1 MKKFIAGSLLLPFVL
16 VSCGAPA
23 DTAKTEEA
31 KMPFYI
37 ETQKAKEFPKNYT
50 VEKTGRLVGSSTI
63 SLASQGVGRVANI
76 AVHEGSVI
84 KKGQLLVSLTD
95 TTANY
100 DLKVSQAANGLASA
114 KNSSE
119 STKLSLDKAISDAK
133 LALTKAQSDYT
144 NAQEDAAKRLE
155 KAKRDAAKS
164 DLGASG
170 SDANTTIE
178 QLKAN
183 LSKAELDYENLKKSN
198 AQTLINYNT
207 SYQLS
212 VSDLRKYLNKISYE
226 GDKLFGITSRYP
238 TDNGLARKYLGMG
251 NSSIRPDLELA
262 YYKIA
267 GIASDFDAKAN
278 STVNVDETNLIAQL
292 DQLSSYYKD
301 SKAYLAV
308 VTRYLENSITSSEFP
323 QSSVDGYINTYTGYK
338 NEVASLEAGYVNFR
352 NGAASFLATYRNN
365 ESSALAGLEVQRK
378 QIEVQKNGLNTG
390 EFEANLGLDRTKIE
404 IEKTLSTYKNVVDNA
419 QANYDNAVKNKDITL
434 RKLEVTQ
441 TDAALSLQQAQE
453 ELSKLSILAPID
465 GTVTKVIASVGQDVN
480 AGTPMVE
487 IANKNPEVV
496 FDVDFDTVG
505 QLKIGATSPVLYEEK
520 SYTGT
525 VVGVSQVASD
535 SLQYSVRVALSQS
548 PALIG
553 GIAKISLK
561 LPSAM
566 PILPTKMVKVLTEQT
581 GEIQTFS
588 GGVFVPKT
596 VKLGRINGSMIEIL
610 TPVDQETEIVTS
622 DIANFDARKFEPK
635 KKDAAEVLK

>member
-1 MKKFIAGSLLLPFVL
+1 
-16 VSCGAPA
+16 
-23 DTAKTEEA
+23 
-31 KMPFYI
+31 
-37 ETQKAKEFPKNYT
+37 
-50 VEKTGRLVGSSTI
+50 
-63 SLASQGVGRVANI
+63 
-76 AVHEGSVI
+76 
-84 KKGQLLVSLTD
+84 
-95 TTANY
+95 
-100 DLKVSQAANGLASA
+100 
-114 KNSSE
+114 
-119 STKLSLDKAISDAK
+119 
-133 LALTKAQSDYT
+133 
-144 NAQEDAAKRLE
+144 
-155 KAKRDAAKS
+155 
-164 DLGASG
+164 
-170 SDANTTIE
+170 
-178 QLKAN
+178 
-183 LSKAELDYENLKKSN
+183 
-198 AQTLINYNT
+198 
-207 SYQLS
+207 
-212 VSDLRKYLNKISYE
+212 
-226 GDKLFGITSRYP
+226 
-238 TDNGLARKYLGMG
+238 MG

-596 VKLGRINGSMIEIL
+596 VKLGRISGSTIEIL
-610 TPVDQETEIVTS
+610 TPIDLETEIVTS
-622 DIANFDARKFEPK
+622 DITNFDARKFEPK
-635 KKDAAEVLK
+635 KKDAAVETK